1 MKKESNLFTS
11 AMLYTI
17 GSFLLKGI
25 NFFTIPI
32 FTRLLNT
39 ANYGITSIYTT
50 WSGLFAIF
58 VGLGINGTIGS
69 AKANLDE
76 NEYKEYLSS
85 NMFLSTVVFLIILI
99 LISIFKKK
107 LSIVVGLSS
116 SLCILLVI
124 QSFFSFVISFI
135 SSVYTFDKEPIKYL
149 KLSFITTLLNIIV
162 SILLILSLDS
172 NRYLGKIYG
181 SASVTIVMGIILY
194 FNIIFK
200 GKKLISKK
208 HWGYC
213 LPIAIPIIFH
223 NISHLVLNQADR
235 VMLQQWTNDSIV
247 GIYSFTYNIGIML
260 NIIHMS
266 INSAWVAW
274 YFDSLKDKI
283 YEEIEDKAKWYI
295 IIFTVITGM
304 FLLGSP
310 EVIKILSPK
319 EYWEGIKLLPLIILG
334 YYFVFLYTFGVN
346 YEFFKKKTSF
356 IAAGTIVAALIN
368 IGVNFILIPK
378 IGVSGAAIS
387 TLVAYFILFVM
398 HEFIVRIIM
407 KHKDFPFYYYI
418 YSLILVVITTSITY
432 LLLDRLIVRW
442 LIIILSFMLI
452 SIIAIKIFKRN
463 KK

>member
-1 MKKESNLFTS
+1 MKTKSSLFTS

-32 FTRLLNT
+32 FTRLLST
-39 ANYGITSIYTT
+39 TDYGITSIYTT

-58 VGLGINGTIGS
+58 IGLGINGTIGS

-76 NEYKEYLSS
+76 KEYREYLSS
-85 NMFLSTVVFLIILI
+85 NMFLSTGAFLIILI
-99 LISIFKKK
+99 LISIFNNKI
-107 LSIVVGLSS
+107 SIIVGLSS

-162 SILLILSLDS
+162 SILLIFSLDS
-172 NRYLGKIYG
+172 NKYLGKIYG
-181 SASVTIVMGIILY
+181 AAAVTIVIGIILY

-208 HWGYC
+208 HWKYC

-260 NIIHMS
+260 NIMHMS

-274 YFDSLKDKI
+274 YFDALKDKI
-283 YEEIEDKAKWYI
+283 YEEIKDKAKWYI

-310 EVIKILSPK
+310 EVIKILSPR
-319 EYWEGIKLLPLIILG
+319 EYWDGIKLLPLIILG

-346 YEFFKKKTSF
+346 YEFYKKKTSF
-356 IAAGTIVAALIN
+356 VAAGTIVAAIIN
-368 IGVNFILIPK
+368 IGINFILIPK

-387 TLVAYFILFVM
+387 TLIAYLVLFIM
-398 HEFIVRIIM
+398 HEFIVRILF
-407 KHKDFPFYYYI
+407 KHRDFPFYYYI
-418 YSLILVVITTSITY
+418 YSLIIIFITASITY
-432 LLLDRLIVRW
+432 LFLDKLIIRW
-442 LIIILSFMLI
+442 GIISISLIFSLIII
-452 SIIAIKIFKRN
+452 IKMMKNNR
-463 KK
+463 